1 MKLYAV
7 ELKRT
12 AYVTIYVDAENEEQA
27 EENAWQELQSD
38 GSYGCGDDAD
48 WECCDI
54 YEQFITV
61 GP

>member
-1 MKLYAV
+1 MLYAV

-38 GSYGCGDDAD
+38 GSYGCGNDAD
-48 WECCDI
+48 WEL
-54 YEQFITV
+54 V
-61 GP
+61 ALVKGPDNLKG